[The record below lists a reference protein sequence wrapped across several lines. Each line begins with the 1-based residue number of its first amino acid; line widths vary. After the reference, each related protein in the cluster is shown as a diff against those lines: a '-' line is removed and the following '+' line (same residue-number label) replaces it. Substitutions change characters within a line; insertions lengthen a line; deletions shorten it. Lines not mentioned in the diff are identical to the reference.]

1 MAFPAAL
8 MGAAIPGL
16 LTGGFKAISGM
27 NQVREGK
34 RLASQNVR
42 PTYRRPGEVIT
53 AEAIAERNYL
63 NGMPG
68 ADIARSG
75 INLNAAAAY
84 GAAERGASSGG
95 DLLDA
100 ATKIGLNTNQSM
112 GQLAAQEA
120 QYKITS
126 GNAYNDALMKS
137 AAYTDKEFSYN
148 QDDPFQQKAAAA
160 SALINSGNKNIFSGL
175 DDVAGMAS
183 SVIGSKMIFDPT
195 TGKYRQGS

>member
-8 MGAAIPGL
+8 LAAAPGL
-16 LTGGFKAISGM
+16 FSAGYKAVSGI
-27 NQVREGK
+27 NQVRQGK
-34 RLASQNVR
+34 RMASQNVR
-42 PTYRRPGEVIT
+42 PTYLRPGEVEL
-53 AEAIAERNYL
+53 AESMAERNYL

-68 ADIARSG
+68 ATIARSG
-75 INLNAAAAY
+75 INQSAAAAY

-112 GQLAAQEA
+112 NQLAAQEA
-120 QYKITS
+120 QYKVTS
-126 GNAYNDALMKS
+126 GNAYNDALMRS
-137 AAYTDKEFSYN
+137 AAYADKEFSYN

-175 DDVAGMAS
+175 DDVAGMAAS
-183 SVIGSKMIFDPT
+183 AIGSKMIFDPA